1 MNMTGVKLKE
11 KSSFGSLPL
20 KILGFI
26 AQLAERPAV
35 NRKAAGS
42 MSPFHSGRRRTD
54 VPRTSCD
61 LLFPLKKYPFSIELR
76 PMAGQ
81 LSDAQPMYN
90 SKNCFRYPAAPI
102 MLLWRNGSAAVS

>member
-1 MNMTGVKLKE
+1 MNMTGVKLKA
-11 KSSFGSLPL
+11 KSSFGSLAL

-42 MSPFHSGRRRTD
+42 IPA
-54 VPRTSCD
+54 VPAQKT
-61 LLFPLKKYPFSIELR
+61 FSMELR

-102 MLLWRNGSAAVS
+102 MLLWRNGSAADL